1 LTPNYICYVLLDEIT
16 DLFVPINKLI
26 RDDIDNIDESVALLK
41 ASEQS
46 EMLERI
52 SQGRKRVMI
61 VSRLMNSKP
70 ELIKVVIT
78 RMIAESKEMS
88 IFLEDIYDHAITMKQ
103 DFIVYEK
110 ALLRTHSNYLAQI
123 NIELTKLSNRGNQ
136 IVTKLTVIA
145 SAMYPMVVITSIFGM
160 NVNIPGGTSEGLG
173 WFFGIFVFMV
183 AVSVLCL
190 FVIHRYLN

>member
-1 LTPNYICYVLLDEIT
+1 LDEIT
-16 DLFVPINKLI
+16 DLFVPINKLLQE
-26 RDDIDNIDESVALLK
+26 DIDSIDESVALVK
-41 ASEQS
+41 ASERS

-52 SQGRKRVMI
+52 SQGRKRVML

-88 IFLEDIYDHAITMKQ
+88 IFLEDIYDQAITMKQ

-110 ALLRTHSNYLAQI
+110 ALMRTHSNYLAQI

-136 IVTKLTVIA
+136 IVTRLTVIA

-160 NVNIPGGTSEGLG
+160 NVNIPGGESEGLG
-173 WFFGIFVFMV
+173 WFFGIFLFMV

-190 FVIHRYLN
+190 IVIHRYLN